1 MRGWYDFCST
11 HSQGVVPVS
20 LRGRS
25 HASGSSIP
33 YPEERNELGMAGAT
47 LGSESERDF
56 ERERARHAPETTSAP
71 GEYWT
76 RSGPVSGPLTR
87 QEVDAL
93 AASAQATIADPVPL
107 GLAGFAS
114 ARFAIST
121 VYAGWFR
128 FSPVDLAMVIPVAL
142 IFGGVASFLAGMWSF
157 RRGNT
162 LAATTFATFG
172 AFNASWAIL
181 QWMMLVGLLPAVA
194 SGGSPAYVDGILVLT
209 FSLISLYLGLAAL
222 GQNLGLAAVLFM
234 MALANG
240 FLGAWALTPETSWVR
255 IVGGY
260 CGIVGA
266 LLAFF
271 VSAALVIDSAHGR
284 ELIPIPRPGRR
295 TASPRA

>member
-1 MRGWYDFCST
+1 
-11 HSQGVVPVS
+11 
-20 LRGRS
+20 
-25 HASGSSIP
+25 
-33 YPEERNELGMAGAT
+33 MAGAT
-47 LGSESERDF
+47 LDSGSERDF
-56 ERERARHAPETTSAP
+56 ERERTRRAPETTSAP
-71 GEYWT
+71 AEYWT
-76 RSGPVSGPLTR
+76 RSGLVRGPLTK

-142 IFGGVASFLAGMWSF
+142 IFGGVASFLAGMWAF

-172 AFNASWAIL
+172 AFNASWAVL

-194 SGGSPAYVDGILVLT
+194 RGGSPAYVDGVLVLT

-222 GQNLGLAAVLFM
+222 GQNLGLAAVLFA

-240 FLGAWALTPETSWVR
+240 FLGAWALTPATSWVR

-271 VSAALVIDSAHGR
+271 VSAALVINSAHGR
-284 ELIPIPRPGRR
+284 ELIPIPRLGRR
-295 TASPRA
+295 TASPPA

>member
-1 MRGWYDFCST
+1 
-11 HSQGVVPVS
+11 
-20 LRGRS
+20 
-25 HASGSSIP
+25 
-33 YPEERNELGMAGAT
+33 MAGAT
-47 LGSESERDF
+47 LGPGSERDF
-56 ERERARHAPETTSAP
+56 ERERVPRAPKTTSAP
-71 GEYWT
+71 AEYWT
-76 RSGPVSGPLTR
+76 RAGPVRGPLTR

-93 AASAQATIADPVPL
+93 AASAQATIADPIPL

-114 ARFAIST
+114 ARFTIST

-128 FSPVDLAMVIPVAL
+128 FSPADLAVVIPVAL
-142 IFGGVASFLAGMWSF
+142 IFGGLASFLAGMWAF

-181 QWMMLVGLLPAVA
+181 QWMMLVGLVPAVVN
-194 SGGSPAYVDGILVLT
+194 GGNPGYVDGVLVLT

-222 GQNLGLAAVLFM
+222 GQHLGLAAVLFT
-234 MALANG
+234 MALTHA
-240 FLGAWALTPETSWVR
+240 FLGVWALTPHTSWVG

-260 CGIVGA
+260 WGIISS

-271 VSAALVIDSAHGR
+271 VSAALVINSAHGR

-295 TASPRA
+295 IAAPPA

>member
-1 MRGWYDFCST
+1 
-11 HSQGVVPVS
+11 
-20 LRGRS
+20 
-25 HASGSSIP
+25 
-33 YPEERNELGMAGAT
+33 MAGAT
-47 LGSESERDF
+47 FGPGSERDF
-56 ERERARHAPETTSAP
+56 ERERVPRTPDTTSVPA
-71 GEYWT
+71 EYWT
-76 RSGPVSGPLTR
+76 RSGPVRGPLTR

-121 VYAGWFR
+121 VYAGWFQ
-128 FSPVDLAMVIPVAL
+128 FSSANLSIVIPVAL
-142 IFGGVASFLAGMWSF
+142 IFGGVASFLAGMWAF

-181 QWMMLVGLLPAVA
+181 QWMMLAGLVPAVA
-194 SGGSPAYVDGILVLT
+194 HGGNSPSVTGVLVLT
-209 FSLISLYLGLAAL
+209 FSLISFYLGLAAL

-240 FLGAWALTPETSWVR
+240 FLGVWALTPATTWVR

-271 VSAALVIDSAHGR
+271 VSAALVLNSAHGR
-284 ELIPIPRPGRR
+284 ELIPIPRPGRHA
-295 TASPRA
+295 ASPPA